1 LSKEVTLLAIVDLF
15 KVDGVPGGLS
25 CGLSTGNA
33 SDDDERIPNRFKP
46 EATDM
51 FFHVCRRHR
60 TSMLIWIEDDC
71 SWSRSFTH
79 LATGNLCTT
88 IMHLL
93 RYELYHYQPV
103 SMASPPMAEKDEYA
117 MAHCLDE
124 QTQMIT

>member
-1 LSKEVTLLAIVDLF
+1 
-15 KVDGVPGGLS
+15 
-25 CGLSTGNA
+25 
-33 SDDDERIPNRFKP
+33 
-46 EATDM
+46 
-51 FFHVCRRHR
+51 
-60 TSMLIWIEDDC
+60 MLIWIEDDC

-103 SMASPPMAEKDEYA
+103 SMASPPMAEKDEYT

-124 QTQMIT
+124 QTQMISIPRAYTTVYSRASPSHEYVPRISTGI